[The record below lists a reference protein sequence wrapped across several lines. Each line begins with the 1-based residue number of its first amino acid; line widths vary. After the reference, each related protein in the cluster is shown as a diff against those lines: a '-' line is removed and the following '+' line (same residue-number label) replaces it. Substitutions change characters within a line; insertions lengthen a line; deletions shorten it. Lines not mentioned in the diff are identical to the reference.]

1 MYGNGAAHHF
11 KGSKFNLMA
20 AAAIFV
26 STNFF
31 SHALMV
37 CRRLFL
43 RVCTSTLTLFDQ
55 I

>member
-1 MYGNGAAHHF
+1 MDGNGAAHHL

-20 AAAIFV
+20 AAATFV
-26 STNFF
+26 STSSFP
-31 SHALMV
+31 HALIV
-37 CRRLFL
+37 WHRIFL